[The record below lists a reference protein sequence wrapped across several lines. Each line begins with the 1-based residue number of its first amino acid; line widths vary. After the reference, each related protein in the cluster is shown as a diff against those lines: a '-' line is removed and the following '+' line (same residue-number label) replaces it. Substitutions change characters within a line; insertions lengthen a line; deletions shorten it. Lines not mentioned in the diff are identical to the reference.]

1 MRTSERSRSILCASG
16 FDYVSPHFGK
26 ISEMKSI
33 SEPLLPKEIHTHCQ
47 NLSLDEE
54 EINIFWVPHQIK

>member
-1 MRTSERSRSILCASG
+1 MGEKCHEACQ
-16 FDYVSPHFGK
+16 SPHFGK

-33 SEPLLPKEIHTHCQ
+33 SEPLSPIEIHTHWQ

-54 EINIFWVPHQIK
+54 EINIFFGSPSDQVTTTRIE

>member
-1 MRTSERSRSILCASG
+1 LCASG